1 MIRLFVA
8 LLLPD
13 DLKKK
18 LADLISQLRPLAGGI
33 KWVEPENLHLTL
45 KFIGE
50 RPETDVAPIIAA
62 IEAAIVGR
70 KGFDVPIKGCGGF
83 PNLRNPRVIWVGM
96 ENADPAVEMAAQID
110 SQLQALEIPPE
121 DRPFS
126 PHLTIGRVKM
136 KTNLTPLSGQMEKTN
151 FDAGI
156 LTVDRVGLVK
166 STLMPH
172 GPIYEN
178 LKVFKLE

>member
-18 LADLISQLRPLAGGI
+18 LAVLISQLRPLAGGI

-50 RPETDVAPIIAA
+50 RPETDVAPITAA
-62 IEAAIVGR
+62 IETAIGDR
-70 KGFDVPIKGCGGF
+70 KSFDVHITGCGGF

-96 ENADPAVEMAAQID
+96 ENAEPAIEMAARID
-110 SQLQALEIPPE
+110 GQLQTLGIPPE

-136 KTNLTPLSGQMEKTN
+136 KTNLTPLSIQMGKTN

-166 STLMPH
+166 STLTPR

-178 LKVFKLE
+178 FRVFKLE

>member
-8 LLLPD
+8 MLLPD

-18 LADLISQLRPLAGGI
+18 LAILISDLRPLAGGI

-50 RPETDVAPIIAA
+50 RPETDVDSITRA
-62 IEAAIVGR
+62 VGLALASR
-70 KGFDVPIKGCGGF
+70 KKFEVQIKGCGGF
-83 PNLRNPRVIWVGM
+83 PNLRNPKVIWVGM
-96 ENADPAVEMAAQID
+96 ENAGPTIEMAAQID
-110 SQLQALEIPPE
+110 GKLQPLGIAPE
-121 DRPFS
+121 TRPFS

-136 KTNLTPLSGQMEKTN
+136 KTNLTPLSIQMGKTN

-156 LTVDRVGLVK
+156 LNVDRVGLVK
-166 STLMPH
+166 STLTPH

-178 LKVFKLE
+178 LKIFKLE